1 VSPKSSFRACQNAH
15 SPANYRME
23 TRDLTMTH
31 LALLA
36 ATVCAPLL
44 SAAPQEATAPASQA
58 TPNWIWLG
66 TATDNQELVF
76 RKTFD
81 VSGALTEAVLA
92 GSCDNQM
99 TVLINGERVGVH
111 DRWEQVVSRD
121 VSDALHQGENLLEV
135 RARNEGGVA
144 GLALRLTLGDERVI
158 VTDASWQAAIPQHA
172 VRGKWSNV
180 TVIGPV
186 GGDGLPWS
194 SQVTLAS
201 YAAKGG
207 QLRAG
212 DAGRPQAVQ
221 PATDLTVPDGFEAE
235 LLYTVP
241 NELQGSWVALTK
253 DAKGR
258 LYTSDQGHRGLF
270 RVTPAEIGRPDA
282 VTSVERIPVEVSGAQ
297 GMCWAFDSLY
307 VNVNGQGVW
316 RITDTDGD
324 DQLDKAEN
332 LIPLGH
338 GGEHGP
344 HAIIPTA
351 DGESLYFIGGNHT
364 DAPEFDGSRAPAN
377 WGEDHLLPRQ
387 WDARGHARGK
397 LAPGGWIARCDPDG
411 KNIEILSNGYR
422 NQYDIALN
430 RHGEMFTYDA
440 DMEWDIGSPWY
451 RPTRVCHV
459 TSGSEFGWRSGTGKW
474 PAYYEDSLPPVI
486 DIGPGSPTG
495 IVFGTGAKFP
505 ARYQEALF
513 VLDWTFGTIY
523 ALHLEPDG
531 ASYSATKEHFVWAKP
546 LGVTDAIVG
555 ADGALYFTVGGRGS
569 QSALYRV
576 RYTGSESTA
585 PLPPAVA
592 DAGSAA
598 REQRRALEAFH
609 GRIDPNAVGAAWP
622 QLSNADRF
630 IRFAARIAVE
640 NQPVETWRERA
651 LGEEDPQAAVMALI
665 ALARQGDADDLPG
678 IVAALGRLDLP
689 GLEEQQ
695 RLAALR
701 AYALAFARL
710 GEPDDELRERVIAEL
725 DPLFPASS
733 DEVNTELA
741 RLLTYLR
748 SPTVVSK
755 TLALMSS
762 SAPTKLPEWAE
773 LIKRNDTYGGPIAK
787 MLADMPP
794 IQNIEYALIL
804 RNATDGWTLPQ
815 RKAYFQFFV
824 QASKHPGGASYAG
837 FLANIRKEAVATLT
851 VGEQHSLAS
860 ILGQPLVAPLP
871 DDITPPAGPGRPW
884 THDEATD
891 VVGQSLTGRSFSKGR
906 NLFHAVSC
914 SACHRFDG
922 EGGAIGPDL
931 TTVANKYSVSD
942 ILQAIVEPSKV
953 ISDQYGSH
961 IVVDNDGR
969 IAEGILVEDG
979 EEVIVYASDL
989 TTMPTIFERS
999 EIATIKAS
1007 ELSQMPTG
1015 LIDGVNAEE
1024 LRDLVAYL
1032 VSGGDKKSK
1041 MFQAPAGAGGDR

>member
-1 VSPKSSFRACQNAH
+1 
-15 SPANYRME
+15 
-23 TRDLTMTH
+23 MTH

-81 VSGALTEAVLA
+81 VSGSLTAAVLA

-241 NELQGSWVALTK
+241 NEVQGSWVALTK

-351 DGESLYFIGGNHT
+351 DGESLYFLGGNHT
-364 DAPEFDGSRAPAN
+364 DAPEFDNSRAPAN

-430 RHGEMFTYDA
+430 RNGEMFTYDA

-495 IVFGTGAKFP
+495 IVFGAGAKFP

-531 ASYSATKEHFVWAKP
+531 ASYSATKEHFV
-546 LGVTDAIVG
+546 
-555 ADGALYFTVGGRGS
+555 
-569 QSALYRV
+569 
-576 RYTGSESTA
+576 
-585 PLPPAVA
+585 
-592 DAGSAA
+592 
-598 REQRRALEAFH
+598 
-609 GRIDPNAVGAAWP
+609 
-622 QLSNADRF
+622 
-630 IRFAARIAVE
+630 
-640 NQPVETWRERA
+640 
-651 LGEEDPQAAVMALI
+651 
-665 ALARQGDADDLPG
+665 
-678 IVAALGRLDLP
+678 
-689 GLEEQQ
+689 
-695 RLAALR
+695 
-701 AYALAFARL
+701 
-710 GEPDDELRERVIAEL
+710 
-725 DPLFPASS
+725 
-733 DEVNTELA
+733 
-741 RLLTYLR
+741 
-748 SPTVVSK
+748 
-755 TLALMSS
+755 
-762 SAPTKLPEWAE
+762 
-773 LIKRNDTYGGPIAK
+773 
-787 MLADMPP
+787 
-794 IQNIEYALIL
+794 
-804 RNATDGWTLPQ
+804 
-815 RKAYFQFFV
+815 
-824 QASKHPGGASYAG
+824 
-837 FLANIRKEAVATLT
+837 
-851 VGEQHSLAS
+851 
-860 ILGQPLVAPLP
+860 
-871 DDITPPAGPGRPW
+871 
-884 THDEATD
+884 
-891 VVGQSLTGRSFSKGR
+891 
-906 NLFHAVSC
+906 
-914 SACHRFDG
+914 
-922 EGGAIGPDL
+922 
-931 TTVANKYSVSD
+931 
-942 ILQAIVEPSKV
+942 
-953 ISDQYGSH
+953 
-961 IVVDNDGR
+961 
-969 IAEGILVEDG
+969 
-979 EEVIVYASDL
+979 
-989 TTMPTIFERS
+989 
-999 EIATIKAS
+999 
-1007 ELSQMPTG
+1007 
-1015 LIDGVNAEE
+1015 
-1024 LRDLVAYL
+1024 
-1032 VSGGDKKSK
+1032 
-1041 MFQAPAGAGGDR
+1041 